1 MSKKHSIRWNESDS
15 AELARRVKN
24 FNSKVRRLEKK
35 FSETDVIIPERVS
48 VKQLKDL
55 IDTRQD
61 LNRELKSL
69 ERFTVRGSETII
81 TVPNTDNNIQL
92 TKWQKDE
99 MSRRA
104 SIVNRRR
111 NARKKAIEEQE
122 LAQGGKSLGYS
133 RGQIGMGR
141 ADELVYKPTK
151 AFTKKMRREDV
162 SRKMQQ
168 LQKESMSTYWH
179 RRDLIMR
186 ESFIKALQM
195 NFNDKDIKD
204 VIDAIMEM
212 PIEDFKDTL
221 LSNPDD
227 FSTAYPP
234 SDEEYEGFLNE
245 LKATWIPKP
254 KPKKGTKKKV
264 PKKKK
269 PTKKKK

>member
-1 MSKKHSIRWNESDS
+1 MSKKHSIRWNERDS
-15 AELARRVKN
+15 QEIARRVRN
-24 FNSKVRRLEKK
+24 FNAKVTRLEKK
-35 FSETDVIIPERVS
+35 YAGTDVIIPEKVS
-48 VKQLKDL
+48 IKQLKGL

-69 ERFTVRGSETII
+69 ERFTQRGSETVV

-92 TKWQKDE
+92 TKWQKEE

-111 NARKKAIEEQE
+111 NARKQDIEQQE
-122 LAQGGKSLGYS
+122 LEQGGKALGYN

-141 ADELVYKPTK
+141 ADELVYRPTK
-151 AFTKKMRREDV
+151 AFTPKMRKEDV

-168 LQKESMSTYWH
+168 LRKESMSTYWH

-186 ESFIKALQM
+186 ESFIKALEM
-195 NFNDKDIKD
+195 NFNSKDIKN
-204 VIDAIMEM
+204 VVDAIMDM
-212 PIEDFKDTL
+212 PIEEFKETL

-245 LKATWIPKP
+245 LKATWIPKG
-254 KPKKGTKKKV
+254 KPSSGKTV
-264 PKKKK
+264 SKKKK
-269 PTKKKK
+269 PTKKK